1 MFRRYTFTLTASTPV
16 SHGDTQT
23 GTETATN
30 MRLFMRA
37 GLRVNGI
44 PVRVPQ
50 LSENALRTVALRVP
64 THEHLLQ
71 TLGVRSESLP
81 QAVVNLLFA
90 GGNLT
95 RSGNW
100 DANHLGHE
108 VYRLYPSLSL
118 LGGATDTFVLP
129 RSKLRLAAWP
139 LTREFAPY
147 LDGIASNEQLERAR
161 DVSVFDLLFEETR
174 TRGTSSEVSGNQTL
188 YSYETIAAG
197 AEFLC
202 EVTLPVHASDEVA
215 GAVGLALSE
224 WDGYFGGQGRQG
236 RGRMRLAGDLPDP
249 APYLSHVEANAER
262 MLAGLA
268 DGTLGT
274 GTPIVVGKLGG

>member
-1 MFRRYTFTLTASTPV
+1 MFRRRTFELTAVTPV

-23 GTETATN
+23 GTNNATN

-37 GLRVNGI
+37 GLRVHGI

-50 LSENALRTVALRVP
+50 LSENALRSVLFRIP
-64 THEHLLQ
+64 LHDHLLS
-71 TLGVRSESLP
+71 TLGVKAGELP

-108 VYRLYPSLSL
+108 IFSLYPSLSL

-139 LTREFAPY
+139 LTREFVPY
-147 LDGIASNEQLERAR
+147 LSGIATGEQIEEAQG
-161 DVSVFDLLFEETR
+161 VSIFDMLFEETR
-174 TRGTSSEVSGNQTL
+174 VRGTGDESSGNQML
-188 YSYETIAAG
+188 YSYETLAAG
-197 AEFLC
+197 AKFLV
-202 EVTLPVHASDEVA
+202 ETTLPAHASPEVE
-215 GAVGLALSE
+215 GALATALSG

-236 RGRMRLAGDLPDP
+236 RGRMTVSGDVGDSS
-249 APYLSHVEANAER
+249 PYLEHLEAYGKK
-262 MLAGLA
+262 MLDGLK
-268 DGTLGT
+268 DGSLGT
-274 GTPIVVGKLGG
+274 AHPVCVGG

>member
-1 MFRRYTFTLTASTPV
+1 MFKRRVFELTANTPI

-23 GTETATN
+23 NNSTN

-50 LSENALRTVALRVP
+50 LSENALRSVLFRIP
-64 THEHLLQ
+64 LHDHLLQ
-71 TLGVRSESLP
+71 ALGAKTGELP

-108 VYRLYPSLSL
+108 IFSLYPSLSL

-139 LTREFAPY
+139 LTREFVPY
-147 LDGIASNEQLERAR
+147 LSGIASEKQMEEAR
-161 DVSVFDLLFEETR
+161 DVSVFDMLFEETR
-174 TRGTSSEVSGNQTL
+174 VRGTGGESSGNQML
-188 YSYETIAAG
+188 YSYETLAAG
-197 AEFLC
+197 AKFLL
-202 EVTLPVHASDEVA
+202 ETTLPAHASPEVE
-215 GAVGLALSE
+215 GALAAALVN

-236 RGRMRLAGDLPDP
+236 RGRMSISGDAGD
-249 APYLSHVEANAER
+249 ATPYLEHLEAYGEK
-262 MLAGLA
+262 MLDGLK
-268 DGTLGT
+268 DGSLGAAHPVCT
-274 GTPIVVGKLGG
+274 G